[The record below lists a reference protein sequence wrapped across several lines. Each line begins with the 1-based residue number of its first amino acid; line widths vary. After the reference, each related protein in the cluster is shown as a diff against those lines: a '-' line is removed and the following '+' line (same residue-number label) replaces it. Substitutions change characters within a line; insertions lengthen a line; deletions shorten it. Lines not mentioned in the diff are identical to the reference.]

1 MAARRPPIRHAH
13 QASPPAS
20 LPGLLVPYLAPGH
33 LAFPI
38 APGHPHPH
46 PVAPHKSSRSS
57 VQVMPHYPLPLGAS
71 GCPWLFPFFSE
82 LPLIASRRPIH
93 QRELRPRGAR
103 RIQRASGRTLPRD
116 GVPRPPPPS
125 SAADES
131 QARWP
136 FTRSTTVSLD
146 SRRAPAPAPTPP
158 PAPRE
163 PFTMTATKIKA
174 RSSQTT
180 RPTTARASAAA
191 TSTEAPSCPRHLHA
205 ATKASEGAG
214 SREAPWHTQARG
226 NGAEGETQPRQ
237 PPSLSPLRRC
247 RLFATLCNASAVTQD
262 TRTAPHSQRRKGSRV
277 HLHLE

>member
-93 QRELRPRGAR
+93 QRELRPRGTR

-146 SRRAPAPAPTPP
+146 SRRAPAPAPH
-158 PAPRE
+158 
-163 PFTMTATKIKA
+163 
-174 RSSQTT
+174 
-180 RPTTARASAAA
+180 
-191 TSTEAPSCPRHLHA
+191 APSRPSGTIHYDSD
-205 ATKASEGAG
+205 KNKSE
-214 SREAPWHTQARG
+214 
-226 NGAEGETQPRQ
+226 
-237 PPSLSPLRRC
+237 
-247 RLFATLCNASAVTQD
+247 
-262 TRTAPHSQRRKGSRV
+262 K
-277 HLHLE
+277 